1 MATDPNKG
9 AALPPP
15 PRLTGNQQADLKS
28 LLDWTWATYNALAE
42 SGIFLL
48 SSAQP
53 ARFPIVPG
61 SFTISESETGQN
73 VTFTT
78 KQPDTNYFPQ
88 LSVSGSS
95 GTVAADAY
103 RITGITKTTEG
114 FTVAIAA
121 PPGAGASITFSYLI
135 TR

>member
-1 MATDPNKG
+1 MANDPNKG

-53 ARFPIVPG
+53 ARFPVAPG
-61 SFTISESETGQN
+61 NLTFSESESTKTA
-73 VTFTT
+73 TFAAE
-78 KQPDTNYFPQ
+78 QPDTDYFPQ
-88 LSVSGSS
+88 LSVAGSS

-103 RITGITKTTEG
+103 RITSITKTTEG

-121 PPGAGASITFSYLI
+121 PPGAGASVTFSYLI